1 MTREEYL
8 DAIHAIAGHF
18 GIGDLISHA
27 GIAYSSME
35 NVIMRMA
42 NSHSDFSARYT
53 GGFLSRVADCCYALT
68 GHDHRIGGIS

>member
-42 NSHSDFSARYT
+42 NSHSDKDVIDAGQYT
-53 GGFLSRVADCCYALT
+53 KLVEKILDKLMKLIKEEQT
-68 GHDHRIGGIS
+68 